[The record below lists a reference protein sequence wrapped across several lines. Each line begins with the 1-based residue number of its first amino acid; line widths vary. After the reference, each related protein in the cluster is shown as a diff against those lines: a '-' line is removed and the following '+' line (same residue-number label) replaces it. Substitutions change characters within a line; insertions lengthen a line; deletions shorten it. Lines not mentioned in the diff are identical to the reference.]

1 MFERNKRNSSVC
13 GFLVYPLGQGS
24 GASCLPDI
32 STRSLDP
39 FSGLLSH
46 VSLLPWHYA
55 ISGQRP
61 SSAHLLHDSYQ
72 PHNSCYCDCSSHSD
86 HICPR
91 LSTRFRSSQE
101 DRANHAAAVVL
112 RVDYRRYRLP
122 YALSDLSFL
131 SEHSSNEREYSY
143 P

>member
-1 MFERNKRNSSVC
+1 MFECNKCNSSVC

-32 STRSLDP
+32 SARSLYS
-39 FSGLLSH
+39 FSDLLSH
-46 VSLLPWHYA
+46 VSLLPRHYA
-55 ISGQRP
+55 ISGQRT

-72 PHNSCYCDCSSHSD
+72 PYNSGYRDCSSHRYNV
-86 HICPR
+86 CPCV
-91 LSTRFRSSQE
+91 STRFRSSQE
-101 DRANHAAAVVL
+101 DRANHAAAMVL
-112 RVDYRRYRLP
+112 RVDYRRYHLP

-131 SEHSSNEREYSY
+131 SEYSSNEREYSY